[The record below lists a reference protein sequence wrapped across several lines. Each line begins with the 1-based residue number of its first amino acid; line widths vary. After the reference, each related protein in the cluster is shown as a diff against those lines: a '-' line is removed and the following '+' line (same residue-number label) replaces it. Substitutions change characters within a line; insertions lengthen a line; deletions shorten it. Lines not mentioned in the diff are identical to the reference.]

1 MLLRPLIAIIL
12 LVASAGLGWIAYK
25 AVSTA
30 PSSAQQAVALPPMKI
45 LVAAQ
50 PLQAGT
56 LLKDT
61 DLREQEFPAAAVPEG
76 SFAVTDDAR
85 AEIRGAMLRR
95 YLNAGTAVLQTDV
108 LRPRDRGFLAAVLA
122 PGTRAVSIGVDAKSG
137 ASGLISPG
145 DLVDVIL
152 TQEFQRGDTPA
163 GHRVSAETVLS
174 LIRVIAVDQQIAQGA
189 PAAIPAPTPAHV
201 ASTVTLQVS
210 PEQANRLAV
219 AERLGRL
226 LLTVRPIEGE
236 ADTGKPAASALTAS
250 LPVMIAERN
259 LPAGLIQPSEP
270 PRPSGATV
278 FGSDVSA
285 ALSRDEPAASP
296 RMRVIEGDKVSEVTF
311 HE

>member
-1 MLLRPLIAIIL
+1 MLLRPLIATIL

-30 PSSAQQAVALPPMKI
+30 PSAVHQAAAPPPMKI

-61 DLREQEFPAAAVPEG
+61 DLREREFPAAAVPEG
-76 SFAVTDDAR
+76 SFTVSDDAR
-85 AEIRGAMLRR
+85 AEIRGAMLRH
-95 YLNAGTAVLQTDV
+95 YLDAGTALVQADV
-108 LRPRDRGFLAAVLA
+108 LRPRDRGFLAAVLS

-174 LIRVIAVDQQIAQGA
+174 LVRVIAVDQQIAQGA
-189 PAAIPAPTPAHV
+189 PAAIPSATPAHV

-226 LLTVRPIEGE
+226 LLTVHPIEAEG
-236 ADTGKPAASALTAS
+236 DTGKSALTAS
-250 LPVMIAERN
+250 PPIMVAERDP
-259 LPAGLIQPSEP
+259 PAGLIPPSEP
-270 PRPSGATV
+270 ARPGGATT

-296 RMRVIEGDKVSEVTF
+296 HMRLIEGNKVSEVTF
-311 HE
+311 Q

>member
-1 MLLRPLIAIIL
+1 MLLRPLIATIL
-12 LVASAGLGWIAYK
+12 LIASVGLGWVAYK
-25 AVSTA
+25 AATPA
-30 PSSAQQAVALPPMKI
+30 PSAAHEAAVLPPVKI

-61 DLREQEFPAAAVPEG
+61 DLREQETPAADVPDG
-76 SFAVTDDAR
+76 SIRVTDDTR
-85 AEIRGAMLRR
+85 AEVRGAMLRR
-95 YLNAGTAVLQTDV
+95 YLNPGTAVLQADV

-163 GHRVSAETVLS
+163 GQRVAAETVLS

-189 PAAIPAPTPAHV
+189 PAAVPDPNGAHV
-201 ASTVTLQVS
+201 AHTVTLQVT
-210 PEQANRLAV
+210 PEQANRVAV

-236 ADTGKPAASALTAS
+236 TGKPAPAADTQPAVTVTEPGAPSHSAA
-250 LPVMIAERN
+250 
-259 LPAGLIQPSEP
+259 
-270 PRPSGATV
+270 V
-278 FGSDVSA
+278 FGADVSA
-285 ALSRDEPAASP
+285 ALSRDEPAATP
-296 RMRVIEGDKVSEVTF
+296 RMRVVQGDKVSEVTF
-311 HE
+311 P

>member
-1 MLLRPLIAIIL
+1 MLLRPLIAAIL
-12 LVASAGLGWIAYK
+12 LMASTGLGWIAYK
-25 AVSTA
+25 AATTA
-30 PSSAQQAVALPPMKI
+30 PSSAHEAVVLPPVKI

-61 DLREQEFPAAAVPEG
+61 DLREQETPAADVPEG
-76 SFAVTDDAR
+76 SIRATDDTR
-85 AEIRGAMLRR
+85 AEVRGAMLRH
-95 YLNAGTAVLQTDV
+95 YLNPGTAVLQADV

-122 PGTRAVSIGVDAKSG
+122 PGTRAESIGVDAKSG

-163 GHRVSAETVLS
+163 GHRVVAETVLS

-189 PAAIPAPTPAHV
+189 PTAAPDPNGAHV
-201 ASTVTLQVS
+201 ARTVTLQVT
-210 PEQANRLAV
+210 PEQANRVAV

-226 LLTVRPIEGE
+226 LLTVHPIEGE
-236 ADTGKPAASALTAS
+236 TAKPA
-250 LPVMIAERN
+250 
-259 LPAGLIQPSEP
+259 PAPDTQPAVTVSEP
-270 PRPSGATV
+270 AAPPDLVPPGAPARSAAV

-285 ALSRDEPAASP
+285 ALSRDEPAATP
-296 RMRVIEGDKVSEVTF
+296 RMRVVQGDKISEVTF
-311 HE
+311 P

>member
-1 MLLRPLIAIIL
+1 MLIRPLIAAIL
-12 LVASAGLGWIAYK
+12 LFASAGLGWIAYK
-25 AVSTA
+25 AVNTA
-30 PSSAQQAVALPPMKI
+30 PSAAQQAAALPAVKI

-85 AEIRGAMLRR
+85 SEIRGAMLRH
-95 YLNAGTAVLQTDV
+95 YLNAGTAVLQNEV
-108 LRPRDRGFLAAVLA
+108 LRPRDRGFLAAVLS

-163 GHRVSAETVLS
+163 GHRVAAETVLT

-219 AERLGRL
+219 AEGLGKL

-236 ADTGKPAASALTAS
+236 AGTDQTAALAPAASVPVIVAAQPVPAS
-250 LPVMIAERN
+250 PV
-259 LPAGLIQPSEP
+259 PSGEP
-270 PRPSGATV
+270 SRLGGATV

-285 ALSRDEPAASP
+285 ALSREEPAASP
-296 RMRVIEGDKVSEVTF
+296 HMRVIEGGKINEVTF
-311 HE
+311 